1 MYLQISNTS
10 VVSISL
16 PTIGKELNIAESKL
30 QWLASAFA
38 LSSVRTHR
46 RPGRSES
53 HFCPAD
59 GVSLRTPRD
68 VSYSSS
74 AAPRTCTGASA
85 PSSWAA

>member
-53 HFCPAD
+53 HFCLDPAD
-59 GVSLRTPRD
+59 GVSLRTPRECI
-68 VSYSSS
+68 STS
-74 AAPRTCTGASA
+74 AIPNDA
-85 PSSWAA
+85 